1 LKLGTGDTNDPCIHV
16 CVFHNFT
23 IAVSDTGTVHII
35 PLNNSETYVNGFMIA
50 DATELRTG

>member
-1 LKLGTGDTNDPCIHV
+1 MYVLACAH
-16 CVFHNFT
+16 HFT
-23 IAVSDTGTVHII
+23 ITVVDIGTVHII